1 MPFCVLTV
9 QPHTEV
15 KGNVRGGVGV
25 WGVPGVEFSRTK
37 FRGTVEIWEDVG
49 KTAMLPRLLGW
60 QSWLLQR
67 EPHGLGRSGVCNGV
81 RMRPGEHEQREVAL
95 LSHTPHSSCK
105 SDTSGSGFICS
116 STSYL
121 LVYKAKMIFLS
132 AKAEHGRP
140 VI

>member
-1 MPFCVLTV
+1 MFDAILCADRPAS
-9 QPHTEV
+9 HRGKRKRER
-15 KGNVRGGVGV
+15 RGGCLG
-25 WGVPGVEFSRTK
+25 SA
-37 FRGTVEIWEDVG
+37 RGGIFQNQTQRHGRDVG
-49 KTAMLPRLLGW
+49 KPAMLPRLLGW
-60 QSWLLQR
+60 QNWLLQR

-81 RMRPGEHEQREVAL
+81 RLHPGECEQHEVAL
-95 LSHTPHSSCK
+95 PSHTPHSNCK

-132 AKAEHGRP
+132 AKAERGRP

>member
-1 MPFCVLTV
+1 MPFCVPTV

-25 WGVPGVEFSRTK
+25 WGVPGVDFSRTK
-37 FRGTVEIWEDVG
+37 LRGTVEIWEDVG
-49 KTAMLPRLLGW
+49 KPAMLPRLLGW

-81 RMRPGEHEQREVAL
+81 RMRPGEQREVAL

>member
-1 MPFCVLTV
+1 M
-9 QPHTEV
+9 
-15 KGNVRGGVGV
+15 
-25 WGVPGVEFSRTK
+25 
-37 FRGTVEIWEDVG
+37 
-49 KTAMLPRLLGW
+49 
-60 QSWLLQR
+60 
-67 EPHGLGRSGVCNGV
+67 CNGV